1 VIGDGDTIVA
11 SATPPGRGGLA
22 VIRVSGPAAIEV
34 ARQVAGS
41 LPPPRRLS
49 RRTLLAGDGSPVDDG
64 MVVFFSAPRSF
75 TGEDVVELHC
85 HGGPVIVDLLLQSLL
100 SSGARMARPGEFSR
114 RAFLNDRMDLAQ
126 AEAVADLIE
135 AGSSQAARAALRSL
149 QGEFSDRVHRLA
161 ESVTEL
167 RVYVEAAMDFPEEEI
182 DFLSD
187 ATVADRIETLS
198 KAFTELTASATQGA
212 LLREGMTVVLAG
224 APNVGKSSLLNRLT
238 GQPSAIVTHLPGTTR
253 DVLRERISIEG
264 MPLHV
269 IDTAGLRDAV
279 DPVEAEGVRRA
290 RQEMEKADLVLLLVD
305 AAETDPDTVI
315 EMRDMS
321 IPEEVP
327 VTVVRNKVDLTSEP
341 PGVRSPDGAG
351 GPTIGISALHGQG
364 IADLRRHLEER
375 VGYEPAAEGAMS
387 ARRRHLDA
395 LDRARGH
402 VRRGAMQLLEH
413 GAPELMAEELR
424 LAHHCLGEITGEI
437 SSEDLL
443 GRIFSSFCIGK

>member
-1 VIGDGDTIVA
+1 MIGDGDTIVA

>member
-1 VIGDGDTIVA
+1 MIGDGDTIVA

-34 ARQVAGS
+34 SRQVAGS

-49 RRTLLAGDGSPVDDG
+49 RRTLLAGDGLPVDDG
-64 MVVFFSAPRSF
+64 MVVVFPAPRSF

-402 VRRGAMQLLEH
+402 VRRGAIQLLEH
-413 GAPELMAEELR
+413 GAPERRADER
-424 LAHHCLGEITGEI
+424 GLAHHCLGEITGEI